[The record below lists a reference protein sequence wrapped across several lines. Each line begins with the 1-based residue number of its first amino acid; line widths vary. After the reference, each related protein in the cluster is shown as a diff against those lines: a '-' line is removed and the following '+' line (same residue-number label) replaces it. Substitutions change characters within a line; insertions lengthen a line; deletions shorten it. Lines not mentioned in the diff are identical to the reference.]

1 MRQCG
6 RPVRGRHIGE
16 GDVVV
21 AHAAQACQDLKG
33 FASNGCHRMYGERL
47 YLGKGGD
54 DEVFTVP
61 GGEDDEVGFGADVVD
76 YIGVCVHFDQS
87 QYDNAGDTVVAT
99 QEEEIF

>member
-1 MRQCG
+1 M
-6 RPVRGRHIGE
+6 P
-16 GDVVV
+16 
-21 AHAAQACQDLKG
+21 
-33 FASNGCHRMYGERL
+33 SNIWALWL

-61 GGEDDEVGFGADVVD
+61 GGEDDEVGFGANVVD